1 MLYAIVLLNQPEIR
15 VIDRLINPLCMLL
28 LVLGVS
34 FHGESHASACGS
46 ATLITGLRTGPCTN
60 SATTSFEVTS
70 SGSISGGPEGVRND
84 SGGSITTFTN
94 AGSIDGT
101 SYGVKNNSGAAI
113 NVLTNTGTI
122 RGGTASFFNAGVIT
136 TINNKQGASTALT
149 YNGILPV
156 NYNIIVTSTS
166 VYGKLSASSV
176 TNAPGTSGLTFGIN
190 NSSILTTER
199 YLSVLSGLTSANIS
213 SSSLS
218 GSYGDFIWSLVNAS
232 GSSTIWDLVVSV
244 PSPAPTVLP
253 DMSAGT
259 SVLLSNVGVTVNP
272 VFTGGSLILQN
283 ADRSSLAFSVTS
295 AGGTIVSPTLGSAT
309 LSGVFSGAGG
319 LTFSGSG
326 TTVLTGANTYA
337 GGTTVASGTLLIQG
351 DSATGSGAVYV
362 ASGAQL
368 MGTGTIAGALTVAGV
383 LKPGQSPGYLATN
396 ATVTLQNGSVFQ
408 QDIAGVLQS
417 SASSPVGASGYYAYL
432 NVLNGQFVI
441 DAGATLTPRLSNL
454 FSASESG
461 YDSSIYVP
469 QLGDRFRIITSAQ
482 GISGR
487 FTSVTQPAELA
498 ADTQFLAFYNMSHS
512 NSVELLTTPLSYANT
527 LAATT
532 QNIQATAIALDQ
544 LVGLNQSGRASAL
557 QEQLLYATAEQRV
570 GSLQGFVTGLAGEV
584 HAASVAV
591 LPQTTQRLQQALLAR
606 LSDLPLTTLPTV
618 HPSGQP
624 RLGVQNEQA
633 ATVQTVS
640 DGKLWGEAAY
650 QRGNRS
656 GNEGG
661 SGYSSNLYQAVFGS
675 DFYSDAQQKIK
686 LGAGVSL
693 ANTLVTANGGNSTLQ
708 QGALFV
714 YGKMPVLDSYVLDA
728 VASLGLSSADL
739 SRSDVTGLTGGF
751 KNKAVMGNDVLLS
764 LGLSRSFSYE
774 SVGITPYARIT
785 YQHVNQNAY
794 NEGNGPA
801 ALQIDRFS
809 GNGVRGTLGVA
820 LSSLNKDPLRDT
832 YTYRASIAVGAE
844 SQGLLNPSLNTT
856 LANQSLVLTTPT
868 AGTAFAQIG
877 LYGTLRIDENIY
889 AYAGL
894 AGELRNAQTLYGGSV
909 GLRIRF

>member
-1 MLYAIVLLNQPEIR
+1 MINELEKPVVDRLLSLSFIVLL
-15 VIDRLINPLCMLL
+15 
-28 LVLGVS
+28 VLAIC
-34 FHGESHASACGS
+34 FHGVSHASGCGTS
-46 ATLITGLRTGPCTN
+46 VNSSLIGPCVN
-60 SATTSFEVTS
+60 SATSTFEVTS
-70 SGSISGGPEGVRND
+70 LGSITGGPEGVVNN
-84 SGGSITTFTN
+84 SPGSITTLTN

-101 SYGVKNNSGAAI
+101 SYGVKNNTGAAI

-122 RGGTASFFNAGVIT
+122 SGGTASIYNAGVIT
-136 TINNKQGASTALT
+136 TINNKQGASGSALT
-149 YNGILPV
+149 YTGILPV

-190 NSSILTTER
+190 SSSILTTER

-218 GSYGDFIWSLVNAS
+218 GSYGDYIWSLVNAS

-244 PSPAPTVLP
+244 LSPTPTVLP

-259 SVLLSNVGVTVNP
+259 SVLLSNVGVTVSP
-272 VFTGGSLILQN
+272 VFAGGSLILQN

-295 AGGTIVSPTLGSAT
+295 AGGTIVSPTKGSAT

-319 LTFSGSG
+319 LTFSGVG
-326 TTVLTGANTYA
+326 ITVLTGANTYA
-337 GGTTVASGTLLIQG
+337 GGTTVASGTLSIQG

-383 LKPGQSPGYLATN
+383 LKPGQSPGYLATS

-408 QDIAGVLQS
+408 QDIAGVAQS
-417 SASSPVGASGYYAYL
+417 SVSSPVGDSGYYAYL
-432 NVLNGQFVI
+432 NVLSGQFVI
-441 DAGATLTPRLSNL
+441 DAGATLMPRLSNL
-454 FSASESG
+454 FGTGESG
-461 YDSSIYVP
+461 YGSSIYVP
-469 QLGDRFRIITSAQ
+469 QLGDRFKIITAAQ

-487 FTSVTQPAELA
+487 FTSVNQPAELA
-498 ADTQFLAFYNMSHS
+498 AGTQLLAFYNMSNS

-532 QNIQATAIALDQ
+532 QNIQATAIVLDR

-557 QEQLLYATAEQRV
+557 QEQLLYATAEQRA
-570 GSLQGFVTGLAGEV
+570 GSLRGFVTGLAGEV

-591 LPQTTQRLQQALLAR
+591 LPQTTQRLQQALLGR
-606 LSDLPLTTLPTV
+606 LGDLSLTTLPAV
-618 HPSGQP
+618 NPSGQP

-633 ATVQTVS
+633 APVQTVS
-640 DGKLWGEAAY
+640 DGKFWGEVAY
-650 QRGNRS
+650 QRGNRT
-656 GNEGG
+656 GNAGG
-661 SGYSSNLYQAVFGS
+661 SGYGSNLYQAVFGS

-708 QGALFV
+708 QGALFM
-714 YGKMPVLDSYVLDA
+714 YGKMPMLDAYVLDA
-728 VASLGLSSADL
+728 IASLGLSSADL

-785 YQHVNQNAY
+785 YQHVNQDSY

-809 GNGVRGTLGVA
+809 GNGVRGTLGVT
-820 LSSLNKDPLRDT
+820 LSSLNKNPLRDT
-832 YTYRASIAVGAE
+832 YTYRASLAVGAE
-844 SQGLLNPSLNTT
+844 SQGLLNPTLNTT
-856 LANQSLVLTTPT
+856 LANQSLALTTPT

-877 LYGTLRIDENIY
+877 LYGTFRIDENIY

-894 AGELRNAQTLYGGSV
+894 AGELRNAQALYGGSV